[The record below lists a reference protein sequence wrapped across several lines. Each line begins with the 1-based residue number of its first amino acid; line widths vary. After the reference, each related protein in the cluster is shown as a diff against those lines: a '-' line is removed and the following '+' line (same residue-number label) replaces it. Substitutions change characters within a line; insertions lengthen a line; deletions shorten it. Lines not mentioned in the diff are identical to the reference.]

1 MLLNN
6 IRMYWKIA
14 ILAFGLVTFSLAIG
28 GIIILGSMTRLQEEQ
43 FGQRLMITARTVA
56 NLPDIR
62 EAVINKSPGGDLSST
77 SENIRIINDV
87 SYIVVLNM
95 DKKRLTHPL
104 KERIGEYLEDKDAEP
119 AFAEHTYLS
128 KVKGEVG
135 TALRAYVPVMD
146 DQHQQIGVVMAGKL
160 MPSLG
165 QMIWGQRGP
174 FAATAVLSL
183 GFGILGSWQLARHM
197 KRQMYD
203 LEPQEIARMF
213 RERTAAF
220 ESMHEG
226 AIAVDNSERI
236 SIFNDRAK
244 QIFGI
249 SGDVVGRQIRDVL
262 PDTRLPEILQLKKPI
277 YNQEL
282 LVGNALIWS
291 NRIPIR
297 LKPGDPPIGALA
309 IFQDRTDVTRMAEEL
324 TGVKAFV
331 EALRVQ
337 NHEYMNK
344 LHTIAGLIQ
353 LDQKEKAL
361 DYLFEVSEQQEELLT
376 FLRGSFT
383 DESIAGL
390 LLSKVS
396 RGRELGIRVDVDR
409 RSGLRQFPPRLD
421 RHDFV
426 LLLGNLIENAFDALE
441 DSGRTDKEVYISIEQ
456 DDEVLSVLVEDNGCG
471 MDKKTRERM
480 LEKGFSTKSTEG
492 RGIGLFLVN
501 RILTKGGGE
510 LKCES
515 QKNVGTSMIVMFS
528 MQGQNGDRRT
538 V

>member
-28 GIIILGSMTRLQEEQ
+28 GIIILGSTTRMQEEEI
-43 FGQRLMITARTVA
+43 GQRVMITARTVA

-62 EAVINKSPGGDLSST
+62 QKVGNRTANQEIETTV
-77 SENIRIINDV
+77 ENIRIINDV

-95 DKKRLTHPL
+95 DKERLSHPL
-104 KERIGEYLEDKDAEP
+104 KERIGERINDSDSEA
-119 AFAEHTYLS
+119 AFAENTYLT
-128 KVKGEVG
+128 KVKGETG
-135 TALRAYVPVMD
+135 TALRAYVPIMD
-146 DQHQQIGVVMAGKL
+146 EQHQQVGVVMAGKL
-160 MPSLG
+160 MPTLG
-165 QMIWGQRGP
+165 DMIYGQRGAI
-174 FAATAVLSL
+174 AATALLSL
-183 GFGILGSWQLARHM
+183 GFGVFGSWQLARHI
-197 KRQMYD
+197 KQQMYN

-249 SGDVVGRQIRDVL
+249 SGDVVGCQIRDVI
-262 PDTRLPEILQLKKPI
+262 PDTRLPEILQLGKPI

-282 LVGNALIWS
+282 LVGNKVIWS

-297 LKPGDPPIGALA
+297 LKQDDPPIGALA
-309 IFQDRTDVTRMAEEL
+309 IFQDRTDVARMAEEL

-361 DYLFEVSEQQEELLT
+361 DYLFEISEKQEELLT
-376 FLRGSFT
+376 FLKSHFE

-390 LLSKVS
+390 LLSKIS
-396 RGRELGIRVDVDR
+396 RGKELGIQVELDR
-409 RSGLRQFPPRLD
+409 RSSLKQFPPYLD

-426 LLLGNLIENAFDALE
+426 LLLGN
-441 DSGRTDKEVYISIEQ
+441 
-456 DDEVLSVLVEDNGCG
+456 
-471 MDKKTRERM
+471 
-480 LEKGFSTKSTEG
+480 
-492 RGIGLFLVN
+492 
-501 RILTKGGGE
+501 
-510 LKCES
+510 
-515 QKNVGTSMIVMFS
+515 
-528 MQGQNGDRRT
+528 
-538 V
+538 